1 MGNFDFNSKKVDE
14 AFKTGN
20 KARRKESAADAV
32 ESVPMDLKAA
42 VYAWCVNMKAA
53 VKKRN
58 ANMRIPYKADDF
70 YLPEA
75 IWSDLESEDRFES
88 EENIHLTGRGKNA
101 RLKGSVAIDIARID
115 DDTVELGCWYE
126 RADGK
131 KSEWLY
137 FDDDEQNETVTY
149 ITISAVDLGSDK
161 GVRIMTDALDRCWNM
176 MFPAGT

>member
-1 MGNFDFNSKKVDE
+1 MSVKLSHIAPEIQE
-14 AFKTGN
+14 AFKAGN
-20 KARRKESAADAV
+20 RARRKESAADAV

-42 VYAWCVNMKAA
+42 VYAWCTNMKAIL
-53 VKKRN
+53 KKHN
-58 ANMRIPYKADDF
+58 ADKSIPYKTDDF

-75 IWSDLESEDRFES
+75 IWFDLESEDRFEL
-88 EENIHLTGRGKNA
+88 EENIHLTGRGKNV

-137 FDDDEQNETVTY
+137 FDDDEQNDDLFHKMTSCLMGWGPRARGTPL
-149 ITISAVDLGSDK
+149 ISFHPS
-161 GVRIMTDALDRCWNM
+161 
-176 MFPAGT
+176 